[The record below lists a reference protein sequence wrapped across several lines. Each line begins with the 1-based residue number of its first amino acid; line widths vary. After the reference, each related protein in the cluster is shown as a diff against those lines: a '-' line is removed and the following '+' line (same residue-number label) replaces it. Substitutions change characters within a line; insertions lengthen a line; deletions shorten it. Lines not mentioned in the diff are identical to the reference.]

1 MIKTKVKQKQKTIV
15 QTIDSVRIK
24 NINFINENMN
34 VLLDFYDDN
43 DNLVD
48 NKSYIYDIQDFSNI
62 VDRLLKRILKD
73 ADLKL
78 LDEAYKPAV

>member
-48 NKSYIYDIQDFSNI
+48 NKSYSYDIHDFSNI

-78 LDEAYKPAV
+78 LDE

>member
-48 NKSYIYDIQDFSNI
+48 NKSYSYDIQDFSNI

-78 LDEAYKPAV
+78 LDE